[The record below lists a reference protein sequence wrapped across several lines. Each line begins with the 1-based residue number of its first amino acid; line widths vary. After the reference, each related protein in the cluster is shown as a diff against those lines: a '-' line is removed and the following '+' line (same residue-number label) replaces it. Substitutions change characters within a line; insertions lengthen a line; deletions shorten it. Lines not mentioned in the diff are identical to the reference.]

1 LRLRG
6 TLTGGAAA
14 RSRKRER
21 EAERVE
27 LVPAEPTEAQQ
38 QQALALE
45 AEESRSGRQEKKRKG
60 LDPFSAKGKKKSAAV
75 PAPAAQQAQAPE
87 ADVSGAKAALDPSS
101 EAGRKAIYALA
112 EKKAIQAGQELAQGA
127 SKKAVKKARKARR
140 QQVLAEHGLAEP
152 GQAKSEGMLVNGQA
166 NGQANGQ
173 TNDQP
178 NGQANGESAAS
189 ATQAAPKA
197 KKAKKAAAAASASNG
212 ASRALPAFPA
222 LPALHTSLPEKLL
235 GSRFRTINEALYT
248 TSGADALAET
258 TQEAE
263 RMAAYHAGF
272 RAQTKSWP
280 LVPVQAIARILLSSA
295 SGAQGGRGMSAQQ
308 PLVLDLGAGEAP
320 LARIL
325 AREEPARWKV
335 LSFDLDN
342 SADGWVR
349 RVNCA
354 GELPLPGVSPW
365 QDETPALEM
374 QIVDVVVFCLALMG
388 TDWVRMISE
397 AQRVLRTG

>member
-1 LRLRG
+1 M
-6 TLTGGAAA
+6 
-14 RSRKRER
+14 
-21 EAERVE
+21 
-27 LVPAEPTEAQQ
+27 
-38 QQALALE
+38 
-45 AEESRSGRQEKKRKG
+45 
-60 LDPFSAKGKKKSAAV
+60 
-75 PAPAAQQAQAPE
+75 
-87 ADVSGAKAALDPSS
+87 
-101 EAGRKAIYALA
+101 
-112 EKKAIQAGQELAQGA
+112 
-127 SKKAVKKARKARR
+127 ARR
-140 QQVLAEHGLAEP
+140 TAR
-152 GQAKSEGMLVNGQA
+152 
-166 NGQANGQ
+166 
-173 TNDQP
+173 
-178 NGQANGESAAS
+178 
-189 ATQAAPKA
+189 APH
-197 KKAKKAAAAASASNG
+197 
-212 ASRALPAFPA
+212 RRRRQRRRQRRQRRLLLPP
-222 LPALHTSLPEKLL
+222 LHTSLPEKLL

-397 AQRVLRTG
+397 AQRVLRTGGDLLISEVSSRHDSIDAFVEVICALGFENLTQDSSNTHFSLFHFRKTALDRGRVARLVAGDDEGEAQLESLIAMGPQVLKPCLYKRR